1 MSGQWDTTR
10 LFQLPMYD
18 WPENHAVMD
27 RLAAAIS
34 EASAPHGLRIP
45 RTLDRSR
52 EHCSAWSAADLAL
65 SQTCGLPLVAELK
78 DRVSVLGSFAF
89 SCTPGPPGSYDSVII
104 TRRQSRIRNF
114 EDLRGSCTAINSED
128 SYSGCLALRMFSAQ
142 HSPAGGFFGSCLVS
156 GGHRKSVQAV
166 ASGEADT
173 AAIDCVSWHMARTH
187 DTAAR
192 DLEVLVRTASRPGLP
207 LITTTGRSRQEL
219 EALRSAL
226 DEAVQALGTAHRD
239 RLGLTGFVPAD
250 ADSYAIIADDLQR
263 FGAVPLVAAV
273 AET

>member
-1 MSGQWDTTR
+1 
-10 LFQLPMYD
+10 MY
-18 WPENHAVMD
+18 
-27 RLAAAIS
+27 
-34 EASAPHGLRIP
+34 
-45 RTLDRSR
+45 
-52 EHCSAWSAADLAL
+52 
-65 SQTCGLPLVAELK
+65 K
-78 DRVSVLGSFAF
+78 
-89 SCTPGPPGSYDSVII
+89 
-104 TRRQSRIRNF
+104 RQ
-114 EDLRGSCTAINSED
+114 
-128 SYSGCLALRMFSAQ
+128 
-142 HSPAGGFFGSCLVS
+142 
-156 GGHRKSVQAV
+156 
-166 ASGEADT
+166 
-173 AAIDCVSWHMARTH
+173 AIDCVSWHMARTH